1 MRSNFRINGSFLKAT
16 VKTCPVDFYN
26 SKQTNLNLSKMEKT
40 IFSDNSL
47 WIVLP
52 WQSSEPEDEMRMF
65 SGGAHI
71 VIVLVEIVT

>member
-1 MRSNFRINGSFLKAT
+1 
-16 VKTCPVDFYN
+16 
-26 SKQTNLNLSKMEKT
+26 MEKT